1 MTTTLRQ
8 AARWHRPLMFFVSA
22 MAGLAVV
29 VAAGIVLDDRV
40 VTGAPATSP
49 PGPATAP

>member
-29 VAAGIVLDDRV
+29 AAGIVLDNRV